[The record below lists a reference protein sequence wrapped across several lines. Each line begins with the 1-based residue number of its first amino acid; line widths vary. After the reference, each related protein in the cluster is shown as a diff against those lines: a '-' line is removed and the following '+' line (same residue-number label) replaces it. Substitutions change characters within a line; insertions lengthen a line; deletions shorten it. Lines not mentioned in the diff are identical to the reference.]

1 MDRTRRTQGLVL
13 GAVFAAVVLLVAAC
27 GGDEATTTTTAPAGD
42 APSTTAN
49 PYGEALAVDPP
60 GPDEVVLTVTGPA
73 GSQTYT
79 MDQLRQ
85 AATSTISVDEPF
97 VKQRIEFT
105 GVPMATLFDS
115 AGITGDTVVNTI
127 ALNDYAYDAPANV
140 FTDSDAIIA
149 VGQDGGDIPV
159 DQGGPIRVVFP
170 DGTPGATNLDAWN
183 WSIERIEV
191 V

>member
-1 MDRTRRTQGLVL
+1 MDRTRRPTGLLL
-13 GAVFAAVVLLVAAC
+13 GVSIVIVLLVAVAC
-27 GGDEATTTTTAPAGD
+27 GGSESTTTTAPAGD
-42 APSTTAN
+42 APSTTEN

-79 MDQLRQ
+79 MDQLRE
-85 AATSTISVDEPF
+85 AATTTISVDEPF

-115 AGITGDTVVNTI
+115 AGITGDTVVNTV
-127 ALNDYAYDAPANV
+127 ALNDYAYDAPASV

-149 VGQDGGDIPV
+149 VGQAGGDIPV

-170 DGTPGATNLDAWN
+170 DGTAGATNLDAWN

>member
-1 MDRTRRTQGLVL
+1 MDRSRRSLGLLLGAACTSLVL
-13 GAVFAAVVLLVAAC
+13 LAAAC
-27 GGDEATTTTTAPAGD
+27 GGSESTTTTAPAGD
-42 APSTTAN
+42 APSTTEN

-73 GSQTYT
+73 GTQTYT

-85 AATSTISVDEPF
+85 AATTTISVDEPF

-105 GVPMATLFDS
+105 GVPMSTLFES
-115 AGITGDTVVNTI
+115 AGITGDTVVNTV
-127 ALNDYAYDAPANV
+127 ALNDYAYDAPASV

-149 VGQDGGDIPV
+149 VGQAGGDIPV

-170 DGTPGATNLDAWN
+170 DGTAGATNLDAWN

>member
-1 MDRTRRTQGLVL
+1 MPWSRTGGAGSKRPSRKSSSLVSPGRT
-13 GAVFAAVVLLVAAC
+13 
-27 GGDEATTTTTAPAGD
+27 ATAEV
-42 APSTTAN
+42 STRSPVRKTR
-49 PYGEALAVDPP
+49 
-60 GPDEVVLTVTGPA
+60 TVTGPA
-73 GSQTYT
+73 GTQTYP

-85 AATSTISVDEPF
+85 AAPTTISVDEPF

-115 AGITGDTVVNTI
+115 AGITGDTVVNTV
-127 ALNDYAYDAPANV
+127 ALNDYAYDAPASV

-149 VGQDGGDIPV
+149 VGQAGGDIPV

-170 DGTPGATNLDAWN
+170 DGTAGATNLDAWN